1 MLATPGIELRG
12 ITMNKKSK
20 PQNTRSAFAPLRL
33 GVRQNPQA
41 LRFIL
46 LALFVL
52 GLVSLPLT
60 AAAQSPLSASVDRT
74 TLTTDDTVTLSIVV
88 NSQSGAT
95 ARPELPPLDGF
106 AVVGTN
112 MSTQVSMVN
121 GAVSASVA
129 YDYRLQPTR
138 TGDLTIGE
146 VIATID
152 GVSYAT
158 NPITVQVTQGTG
170 RPTGGANAV
179 QVLPPGQL
187 GQSDYF
193 VEATVDNA
201 NPYVGQQVLYTVRF
215 YQAADSSLMPSLFSS
230 QPSYAAPNFT
240 GFWSQSEEGAQKNY
254 RVSAGGRVYNVSE
267 LNTLLF
273 PTAAGDVTIDPAQII
288 LPDSMF
294 QRGGALQSEPVTV
307 AVKPLPAGAPAGF
320 NGAVGRYVMQ
330 AELDSAAT
338 DTDNPVTLNV
348 TVTGQGNVSTAG
360 DPVLPELDGWRV
372 FPGKA
377 EVKTAVQ
384 DGLLYGQRTYAHV
397 LAATTTGDVAIPAL
411 EYVYFDPADGAYH
424 TATTEP
430 LAVRVTQGKLAPAAV
445 PPAAAAGAPSGEQTA
460 AAAAGAAPLAL
471 KPIVGPLQMAAAPLT
486 TQPWY
491 WLLWAM
497 PLAALTGGFVWQR
510 RQVHQQHHAAAIR
523 SSRAGKA
530 ARKALAQA
538 RKTTDPVAQ
547 MAQVQT
553 LLLDYLAA
561 KLHQPV
567 AGLTRPALAALL
579 AAKQIDGALL
589 DRVLACLDSVEAL
602 RFSPA
607 KAEPAAVA
615 TLLDTVETTIVALDE
630 AL

>member
-1 MLATPGIELRG
+1 
-12 ITMNKKSK
+12 MNEKSNL
-20 PQNTRSAFAPLRL
+20 PNHSTVFAPLRL
-33 GVRQNPQA
+33 CVSRDLIA
-41 LRFIL
+41 WRLVL
-46 LALFVL
+46 LALLVL
-52 GLVSLPLT
+52 GLAAMPL
-60 AAAQSPLSASVDRT
+60 AATAQSPLTASVDRT
-74 TLTTDDTVTLSIVV
+74 AITTDDTVTLSVVV
-88 NSQSGAT
+88 NSQSSAT
-95 ARPELPPLDGF
+95 ARPELPALDGF

-121 GAVSASVA
+121 GAISASVA

-138 TGDLTIGE
+138 TGDLTIGA

-215 YQAADSSLMPSLFSS
+215 YEAADSPLRSS
-230 QPSYAAPNFT
+230 FFGGQPTYAPPGFT
-240 GFWSQSEEGAQKNY
+240 GFWTQNDGEQKNY
-254 RVSAGGRVYNVSE
+254 RATAGGRVYNVSE
-267 LNTLLF
+267 LRTLLF
-273 PTAAGDVTIDPAQII
+273 PTAAGAVTIDPAQVV

-294 QRGGALQSEPVTV
+294 QRGGAVQSEPVTLE
-307 AVKPLPAGAPAGF
+307 VKPLPEGAPAGF
-320 NGAVGRYVMQ
+320 NGAVGRYVIQ

-338 DTDNPVTLNV
+338 DTDNPVTLKV
-348 TVTGQGNVSTAG
+348 TVSGQGNVSTAG
-360 DPVLPELDGWRV
+360 DPVLPALDGWRV
-372 FPGKA
+372 FPGKP
-377 EVKTAVQ
+377 EVKTAIQ
-384 DGLLYGQRTYAHV
+384 DGLLYGQRTYEHV
-397 LAATTTGDVAIPAL
+397 LAPTATGDVAIPAL
-411 EYVYFDPADGAYH
+411 EYVYFDPTDAAYH

-430 LAVRVTQGKLAPAAV
+430 LAVQVTQGKLAPATV
-445 PPAAAAGAPSGEQTA
+445 PPAAGAPDGDQA
-460 AAAAGAAPLAL
+460 AAVGASGAAPLAL
-471 KPIVGPLQMAAAPLT
+471 KPITGPLQMAGAPLAA
-486 TQPWY
+486 QPWY

-510 RQVHQQHHAAAIR
+510 RQVHQQRHAVAIR

-538 RKTTDPVAQ
+538 RKTTDPAAQ
-547 MAQVQT
+547 MTQVQT
-553 LLLDYLAA
+553 LFIDYLSA

-567 AGLTRPALAALL
+567 AGLTRNALAALL
-579 AAKQIDGALL
+579 TARRIDATLL
-589 DRVLACLDSVEAL
+589 DRTLGCLDSVEAL
-602 RFSPA
+602 RFSPTL
-607 KAEPAAVA
+607 AEPVAVA
-615 TLLDTVETTIVALDE
+615 TLLDTTETLLVALDE